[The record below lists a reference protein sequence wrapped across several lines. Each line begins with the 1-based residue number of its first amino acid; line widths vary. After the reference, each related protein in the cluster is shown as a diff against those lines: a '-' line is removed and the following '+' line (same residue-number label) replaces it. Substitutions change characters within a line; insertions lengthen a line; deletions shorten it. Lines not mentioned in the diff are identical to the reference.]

1 MSTLQ
6 TVMREIEAVMEKMN
20 ADEVVDFARML
31 HEHEGRIF
39 LLGEGR
45 SGLMAKAFAMRLM
58 HLGAN
63 VYVMGETITPSM
75 KAEDML
81 VALSGSGTTSSVVER
96 SVKARELG
104 CRVLGVTTSPES
116 PLAAACTGVLHIPAA
131 TKYRKPGETASIQP
145 LSSLFDQA
153 AHIVL
158 DSVCVEFAEF
168 RSQTNES
175 AKDRH
180 ANME

>member
-6 TVMREIEAVMEKMN
+6 TVMREIEEVMKKMD
-20 ADEVVDFARML
+20 ADAAVDFARTL
-31 HEHEGRIF
+31 HQHEGRIF
-39 LLGEGR
+39 VLGEGR

-58 HLGAN
+58 HLGAT
-63 VYVMGETITPSM
+63 VYVMGETITPSI
-75 KAEDML
+75 KAGDML

-96 SVKARELG
+96 SVQARKLG
-104 CRVLGVTTSPES
+104 CQVLGVTTDPDS
-116 PLAAACTGVLHIPAA
+116 PLADTCTSVLHIPAA

-153 AHIVL
+153 SHIVL
-158 DSVCVEFAEF
+158 DSVCVEFAQF
-168 RSQTNES
+168 RNQTNEI

>member
-20 ADEVVDFARML
+20 ADEVVDFARIL

-58 HLGAN
+58 HLGAQ

-75 KAEDML
+75 QVGDML

-96 SVKARELG
+96 AVKARELG
-104 CRVLGVTTSPES
+104 CQVLGVTTDPDS
-116 PLAAACTGVLHIPAA
+116 PLAVACLTILHIPAA

-153 AHIVL
+153 SHIVL
-158 DSVCVEFAEF
+158 DSVCVEFAQF
-168 RSQTNES
+168 RNQTNDS
-175 AKDRH
+175 AKNRH
-180 ANME
+180 SNME